1 MRPLHSLLLP
11 CLLLS
16 TSVGQA
22 AEPVRV
28 AEAVPYRD
36 GVGAEAL
43 RSECTWNRRLV
54 DRVVK
59 GSKGAV
65 VATDAALDDLEGPV
79 LFLEVV
85 GAHASGGGL
94 MAGPKWATIRGELR
108 GRGAEPL
115 AFEIRRATTKG
126 FKACSAMDRVAD
138 ALAGDVLRWLDDP
151 NTFPPA
157 PVTSSP

>member
-1 MRPLHSLLLP
+1 MRRLHALFLP
-11 CLLLS
+11 CLLAAAPAA
-16 TSVGQA
+16 QA
-22 AEPVRV
+22 LEPVRI
-28 AEAVPYRD
+28 AETVPYRE

-43 RSECTWNRRLV
+43 RQECTWNRRLV
-54 DRVVK
+54 ERIVK

-65 VATDAALDDLEGPV
+65 VATGEALDGLEGPV
-79 LFLEVV
+79 LHLEVV
-85 GAHASGGGL
+85 SAHATGGAM

-115 AFEIRRATTKG
+115 SFEIRRATTKG

-151 NTFPPA
+151 ATFPAAAPA
-157 PVTSSP
+157 G